1 VDEEEGWTR
10 LTRVKLMTHDTP
22 VNLIMK
28 ATRLIA
34 EALRLLESA
43 TITTTL
49 DADTGVTDK
58 LDFSFLDTPLN
69 KVDWGFDY
77 QKRLS
82 KAFDSWNTHEKQ
94 FVGLER
100 QRPLVTVRDLLAI
113 SEDELRDQPF
123 VGRETINRVNAVL
136 GKHGMRLNV

>member
-1 VDEEEGWTR
+1 MNNDS
-10 LTRVKLMTHDTP
+10 P
-22 VNLIMK
+22 INLIMK

-43 TITTTL
+43 TTTAPT
-49 DADTGVTDK
+49 DASTGVTDK

-69 KVDWGFDY
+69 KVDWGLDY

-113 SEDELRDQPF
+113 SEDELRNQPY
-123 VGRETINRVNAVL
+123 VGRETIIRINVIL
-136 GKHGMRLNV
+136 GKHGMKLNV

>member
-1 VDEEEGWTR
+1 
-10 LTRVKLMTHDTP
+10 MTGETP
-22 VNLIMK
+22 INLIMK

-43 TITTTL
+43 TTTAPT
-49 DADTGVTDK
+49 DASDASTGVADK

-82 KAFDSWNTHEKQ
+82 KAFDSWNTHENR
-94 FVGLER
+94 FVEADSRRL
-100 QRPLVTVRDLLAI
+100 LITVKDLLSI
-113 SEDELRDQPF
+113 SEDELRAQPY
-123 VGRETINRVNAVL
+123 VGRETIIRINVIL
-136 GKHGMRLNV
+136 GKHGMKLNV